1 MLCRYFLYLHECPNL
16 SLKSI
21 SLVNTR
27 FIHSLHTTVS
37 KVCKY
42 QIGFGCLFR
51 FLKVAYIYDSFW
63 FTTLTWVPF
72 QNWNQWNFFL
82 LQFLNMFVCQSILW
96 DEFEYLGIKTKIC
109 DLATDLEGALWRN
122 LEAGINLRECVN
134 LVTSKSWHIENSY
147 QWYAQFCPWLGQFRK

>member
-1 MLCRYFLYLHECPNL
+1 MLCRYFLYLHECTNL

-63 FTTLTWVPF
+63 FKTLTLVSF
-72 QNWNQWNFFL
+72 QNWKL
-82 LQFLNMFVCQSILW
+82 LNLLFSLSSFWISLFVKALFEMNMNIWELKQRFVIWQLTLTELF
-96 DEFEYLGIKTKIC
+96 DG
-109 DLATDLEGALWRN
+109 
-122 LEAGINLRECVN
+122 
-134 LVTSKSWHIENSY
+134 TSKLELTSESV
-147 QWYAQFCPWLGQFRK
+147 LTL

>member
-1 MLCRYFLYLHECPNL
+1 MLCRDFLYLHECPNL

-63 FTTLTWVPF
+63 FKTLTLVPF
-72 QNWNQWNFFL
+72 QNWKL
-82 LQFLNMFVCQSILW
+82 LNLLFSLSSFWISLFVKAL
-96 DEFEYLGIKTKIC
+96 FEMNVNI
-109 DLATDLEGALWRN
+109 
-122 LEAGINLRECVN
+122 RELKQRFVTWQ
-134 LVTSKSWHIENSY
+134 LTLTELFDGTSKLELTSESV
-147 QWYAQFCPWLGQFRK
+147 LTL

>member
-1 MLCRYFLYLHECPNL
+1 MLCRDFLYLYECPNL

-63 FTTLTWVPF
+63 FKTLTLVPF
-72 QNWNQWNFFL
+72 QNWKL
-82 LQFLNMFVCQSILW
+82 LNLLFSLSSFWISLFVKAL
-96 DEFEYLGIKTKIC
+96 FEMNVNI
-109 DLATDLEGALWRN
+109 
-122 LEAGINLRECVN
+122 RELKQRFVTWQ
-134 LVTSKSWHIENSY
+134 LTLTELFDGTSKLELTSESV
-147 QWYAQFCPWLGQFRK
+147 LTL